1 MDTSNNNIVIHNKK
15 EKRKKFYLTQKQIN
29 DIKDKYKEVKYITYH
44 ILAFEY
50 NVNEEIISYIIE
62 RLDK

>member
-1 MDTSNNNIVIHNKK
+1 MDNSNNNIVIHNKK
-15 EKRKKFYLTQKQIN
+15 EKRKNFYLTQKQIN
-29 DIKDKYKEVKYITYH
+29 DIKYKYKEIKNITYH

-62 RLDK
+62 QLYK

>member
-1 MDTSNNNIVIHNKK
+1 MNTSNNIIHNKK
-15 EKRKKFYLTQKQIN
+15 EKRKNFYLTQKQIN
-29 DIKDKYKEVKYITYH
+29 DIKSKYKEVKYITYS

-62 RLDK
+62 ELDK